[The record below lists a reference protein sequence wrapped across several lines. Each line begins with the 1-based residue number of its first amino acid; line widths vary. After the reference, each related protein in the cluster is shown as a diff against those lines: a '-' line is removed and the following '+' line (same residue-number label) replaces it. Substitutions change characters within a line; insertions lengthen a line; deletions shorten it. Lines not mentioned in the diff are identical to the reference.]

1 MNKAAQNGTFVA
13 VTYQSMGTEYTA
25 IDGDE
30 ALVVL
35 DYAELCLEVG
45 IRENCLADNNDL
57 AALLDSGQSFNAL
70 WAEAT
75 SGSNNEIELI
85 PLLKVSGTWDVD
97 YSQFPY
103 PRYS

>member
-35 DYAELCLEVG
+35 DYAELSRHRRCRDG
-45 IRENCLADNNDL
+45 R
-57 AALLDSGQSFNAL
+57 
-70 WAEAT
+70 
-75 SGSNNEIELI
+75 
-85 PLLKVSGTWDVD
+85 
-97 YSQFPY
+97 
-103 PRYS
+103 